1 MPPFPN
7 RNPAVS
13 WPYCIS
19 VTVKAANV
27 FPSFQRKAIARAG
40 AIGIEAETTVHNP
53 QALDADRT
61 ED

>member
-1 MPPFPN
+1 M
-7 RNPAVS
+7 
-13 WPYCIS
+13 S